1 MNKLSNIT
9 KSEHYFYTI
18 DGNVLKT
25 THDLFSY
32 LDNCDQISFEHH
44 VNSKKNDFKEWIKT
58 TLLFP
63 ELAEAFAQAKTS
75 SDCKKALIEFFSVFE
90 NQQGGIAIEDF
101 FHTNDGYILK
111 TTHELYYYLNNCSD
125 DEYLHHANSQRNDFA
140 QWVRNILKYPQ
151 LADELLKVGNRQQ
164 AADIVRDFVTN
175 SPFYRGG
182 VSAYGEY
189 LKKLRKEQIH
199 LADIDPKV
207 KALKEFSEYTEEA
220 PKQSLDSEIKTFMP
234 VAEDQKNEINKKN
247 VIEETMQ
254 VDAVK
259 INLPEEAE
267 PKESPKP
274 VFDKEGL
281 IQFTDEDLEKYVKF
295 SKREK
300 IDTSDDKVDYLKNA
314 LQELRNLMK
323 ELWKIGKDPMVA
335 ELMAR
340 VLDSKIEFYALS
352 KNVEDYNK
360 IIQKMKEIQNEL
372 IICQEQAN
380 TNFADEI
387 MKDLKLE
394 SVAMKK
400 EI

>member
-1 MNKLSNIT
+1 
-9 KSEHYFYTI
+9 
-18 DGNVLKT
+18 
-25 THDLFSY
+25 
-32 LDNCDQISFEHH
+32 
-44 VNSKKNDFKEWIKT
+44 
-58 TLLFP
+58 
-63 ELAEAFAQAKTS
+63 
-75 SDCKKALIEFFSVFE
+75 
-90 NQQGGIAIEDF
+90 
-101 FHTNDGYILK
+101 
-111 TTHELYYYLNNCSD
+111 
-125 DEYLHHANSQRNDFA
+125 
-140 QWVRNILKYPQ
+140 
-151 LADELLKVGNRQQ
+151 
-164 AADIVRDFVTN
+164 
-175 SPFYRGG
+175 
-182 VSAYGEY
+182 
-189 LKKLRKEQIH
+189 
-199 LADIDPKV
+199 
-207 KALKEFSEYTEEA
+207 
-220 PKQSLDSEIKTFMP
+220 MP